1 VGTVANM
8 DEASRT
14 QLVTQMK
21 SDFGGAD
28 LSSYI
33 INLRENSDI
42 SAPMLEE
49 EQF

>member
-1 VGTVANM
+1 
-8 DEASRT
+8 
-14 QLVTQMK
+14 MK